1 MIQWAIIR
9 CLTLV
14 AQESLEEDQWGDHT
28 RRDADDGVGVDFDLG
43 PGLDS
48 FPT

>member
-28 RRDADDGVGVDFDLG
+28 RRDADDGVGGDLDLG